1 MDLVDTHI
9 TCKVC
14 NGKFSNILLHLKRSP
29 SCDEEYP
36 LAAKQ
41 KLIKFCDAEKKR
53 KKTLRN
59 KKSNR
64 KRNEAFRVIIM
75 IIKKFLNKAYH

>member
-1 MDLVDTHI
+1 MDIVDARI
-9 TCKVC
+9 TCQIC
-14 NGKFSNILLHLKRSP
+14 NEKFSNILLHLKRSS

-41 KLIKFCDAEKKR
+41 NLIKFCNAEKKR

-59 KKSNR
+59 KKR
-64 KRNEAFRVIIM
+64 KRRRKQNEALQVIT
-75 IIKKFLNKAYH
+75 YHYYQKNY